1 MIKMIQGFEEEK
13 METKYGIDAKKNTEI
28 KVSVII
34 PVCNVEK
41 YLRKCLDSVCR
52 QTLKDIEIICVE
64 DCSEDY
70 SGEIVQEY
78 AEKDKRIVSIFHK
91 ENLSTSQSRKDGV
104 LVSRGKY
111 VMFLDGDDELYPE
124 ACEKAYDAI
133 ELFCTDMVQFDT
145 TIVNCAGVSESRIQM
160 NQRLLE
166 PYRKRIESENLIFSC
181 WEERKFGF
189 NLWNK
194 IYKGDICRKAFSK
207 VKDGAFPKAQDLYAF
222 FLIAYYSRSYQGI
235 EEALYQYNFG
245 LGVTGRNYITLDNF
259 DILLT
264 EKRVWESLKEFT
276 EQQNQSDKYLSILNK
291 IYDHFLGECVNRWK
305 ANLLIED
312 LSEGFRKL
320 VDTWGLKD
328 TIGKL
333 AEQNWDKSDD
343 IAEKIAEV
351 DYFNHKKRELGY
363 PKTVAMYYRSIK
375 NGGAQRVVASL
386 CNIWA
391 DMCDEEGN
399 RLYKVVLITDVED
412 EKQEIEEYELN
423 PAVQRAY
430 IPAHDKNTR
439 KLYVERYLGWERV
452 IREHQIDVVVT
463 GMWVAPCVFWDML
476 SVKGQSSKPSFVI
489 HCHNF
494 TCLPY
499 RVRITGNKFAEMMYN
514 YQICDGTVVLS
525 MVDQK
530 FVGSFSKYSVYI
542 SNPLTFPVQ
551 STQMT
556 ERNENTIVWV
566 GRISGEKR
574 PLDVVYM
581 MSHIVKAIPDVKLY
595 LIGDGD
601 LKIKQEL
608 NELIESLDLQKNIIQ
623 VGFTLEVE
631 KYYRQAS
638 VFIGTSEYEGFPTTF
653 CEALS
658 HGVPIVTYELP
669 WLTLT
674 QDGRG
679 VIQVPQR
686 RSDLLAEKVIELLRN
701 PSVSRQI
708 GMEGCEQI
716 EELQQIDIGN
726 EWKEF
731 FEGIFGDEQKRNNRN
746 PNEIED
752 ILFKYITLYSKI
764 GKDFAVGRLNNKVES
779 LNKEIKKLREKNK
792 RLTEQNEKLKNV
804 KKTATFKIGKV
815 IMFIPRSIVKIV
827 KKIIG

>member
-1 MIKMIQGFEEEK
+1 

-64 DCSEDY
+64 DCSED
-70 SGEIVQEY
+70 SSAEIVQEY

-104 LVSRGKY
+104 LASRGKY

-133 ELFCTDMVQFDT
+133 ELFCTDMVQFNT
-145 TIVNCAGVSESRIQM
+145 TIVNCAGVSEARIQM

-189 NLWNK
+189 SLWNK

-235 EEALYQYNFG
+235 EEALYQYKFG

-264 EKRVWESLKEFT
+264 EKRVWESLKEFA

-351 DYFNHKKRELGY
+351 DYFNHKKRESGY

-399 RLYKVVLITDVED
+399 RLYKVVLITDAED

-476 SVKGQSSKPSFVI
+476 SVKGQPSKPAFVI
-489 HCHNF
+489 HCHSF

-499 RVRITGNKFAEMMYN
+499 RVRTAGNKFAEMMYN

-525 MVDQK
+525 KVDQK
-530 FVGSFSKYSVYI
+530 FVGSFSKYTRCI
-542 SNPLTFPVQ
+542 CNPLTFSVR
-551 STQMT
+551 STEMIN
-556 ERNENTIVWV
+556 RNEKSLVWI

-595 LIGDGD
+595 LIGDGEPEV
-601 LKIKQEL
+601 KREL
-608 NELIESLDLQKNIIQ
+608 DELIERFHLQENIIQ
-623 VGFTLEVE
+623 VGFTLEIE
-631 KYYRQAS
+631 KYYQQAS
-638 VFIGTSEYEGFPTTF
+638 VLIGTSEYEGFSLVF
-653 CEALS
+653 CEAMAYGL
-658 HGVPIVTYELP
+658 PIVTYELP

-701 PSVSRQI
+701 PSISRQI
-708 GMEGCEQI
+708 GMEGREQI